1 MEKQGKVVCDI
12 CKRETPQLIPKFSKK
27 KRGYKGWKMVCR
39 VCYERLSEDEDNI
52 KY

>member
-27 KRGYKGWKMVCR
+27 KGYEGWKMVCR

-52 KY
+52 K